1 MTKVSAYFT
10 ITSHFS
16 ASAGTYQS
24 ENEVHTT
31 DELDF
36 RHHNY
41 KDMRQVCFKSN
52 SFQMMYN
59 QINFTRVCLL
69 ASHFT
74 DDEGDT

>member
-1 MTKVSAYFT
+1 MSAYFT

-16 ASAGTYQS
+16 ASAGSYQS

-31 DELDF
+31 DELEF

-41 KDMRQVCFKSN
+41 KEIRQVCFKSN

-59 QINFTRVCLL
+59 QINFKHACLL
-69 ASHFT
+69 VSHFT
-74 DDEGDT
+74 GDAGGK